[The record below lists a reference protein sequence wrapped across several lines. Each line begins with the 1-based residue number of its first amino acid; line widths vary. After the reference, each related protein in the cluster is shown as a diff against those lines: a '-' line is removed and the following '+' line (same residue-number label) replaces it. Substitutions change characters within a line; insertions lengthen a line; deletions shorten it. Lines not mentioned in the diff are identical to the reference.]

1 MCSESEVKNVIHNGE
16 YASCFYFT
24 LAVAAELK
32 SCGWKTLLKKNQKQK
47 QKTAKLYVFEWNTEF
62 LG

>member
-1 MCSESEVKNVIHNGE
+1 MLFIMVSMPPV
-16 YASCFYFT
+16 FDFT

-32 SCGWKTLLKKNQKQK
+32 SCGWKTLFKKNQKQK